1 MSVTFCVAAYLRRTR
16 RRHARCLRNC
26 IPKTTSNASPA
37 TWKSGCD
44 ASFFFI
50 LFVPRKFV
58 RFLIFRLFDFRHRS
72 FVVFPQLVTLENI
85 PYHTIRECPW
95 DYVFTFPEALYIA
108 NEGYNVAQAI
118 NFVTGLA
125 QSTLPVCLSSLARNK
140 KESKILPLSS
150 TVNKRNLT
158 RLVATVLIR
167 PRPPFPSRSVR
178 TYSSLITRLLI
189 H

>member
-1 MSVTFCVAAYLRRTR
+1 MRASTTTALEALNIGSCKLCLHVFCECEIVMSVIFCVAAYLRRTR

-72 FVVFPQLVTLENI
+72 FVVFPQLDLRK
-85 PYHTIRECPW
+85 Y
-95 DYVFTFPEALYIA
+95 
-108 NEGYNVAQAI
+108 
-118 NFVTGLA
+118 
-125 QSTLPVCLSSLARNK
+125 
-140 KESKILPLSS
+140 PLSHHQGMPMGLRIY
-150 TVNKRNLT
+150 V
-158 RLVATVLIR
+158 
-167 PRPPFPSRSVR
+167 SRGAV
-178 TYSSLITRLLI
+178 
-189 H
+189 HGCE